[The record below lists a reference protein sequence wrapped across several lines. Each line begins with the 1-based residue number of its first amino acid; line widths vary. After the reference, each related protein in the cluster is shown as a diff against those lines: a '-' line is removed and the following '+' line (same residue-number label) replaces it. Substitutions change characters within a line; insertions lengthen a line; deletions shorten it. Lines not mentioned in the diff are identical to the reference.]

1 MGTPKQNQYETMM
14 LLSRNTIL
22 TTLLLA
28 STAVVETQAQTATGA
43 EPCVETAPKIAAC
56 IPDGLCYYQQSC
68 MVSNI
73 QMICN
78 ATSSGIPGCAEGSTA
93 EWLNSGNLKPRVI
106 DPDLL
111 SKANEETEVGD
122 VGAPVN
128 AASTT
133 SGGSASATGVASYL
147 FLATAVGGAATLI
160 VGL

>member
-1 MGTPKQNQYETMM
+1 MGSSNHIIVSYH
-14 LLSRNTIL
+14 SYHHV
-22 TTLLLA
+22 
-28 STAVVETQAQTATGA
+28 SG
-43 EPCVETAPKIAAC
+43 
-56 IPDGLCYYQQSC
+56 SC
-68 MVSNI
+68 MVANI

-106 DPDLL
+106 DSDLL

-133 SGGSASATGVASYL
+133 SGSAGVASYL
-147 FLATAVGGAATLI
+147 LLATVGGAAAATLI
-160 VGL
+160 V

>member
-28 STAVVETQAQTATGA
+28 TTAVVETQAQTATGA

-56 IPDGLCYYQQSC
+56 IPDRLCYYKQSC

-78 ATSSGIPGCAEGSTA
+78 ATSAGIPGCAEGSTA
-93 EWLNSGNLKPRVI
+93 EWMNSGFLIPRVI
-106 DPDLL
+106 DSDLL
-111 SKANEETEVGD
+111 DTSKANDETEVGD

-133 SGGSASATGVASYL
+133 TSSAAGVASYL
-147 FLATAVGGAATLI
+147 FLATVGGAATLI

>member
-1 MGTPKQNQYETMM
+1 MG
-14 LLSRNTIL
+14 
-22 TTLLLA
+22 LLLA
-28 STAVVETQAQTATGA
+28 TTAVVETQAQTATGA

-68 MVSNI
+68 MVGNI

-93 EWLNSGNLKPRVI
+93 EWMNSGFLIPRVI
-106 DPDLL
+106 DSDLL
-111 SKANEETEVGD
+111 DASKANDETEVGD

-128 AASTT
+128 AASATT
-133 SGGSASATGVASYL
+133 SSAAGVASYL
-147 FLATAVGGAATLI
+147 FLATVGGAATLI

>member
-1 MGTPKQNQYETMM
+1 
-14 LLSRNTIL
+14 
-22 TTLLLA
+22 
-28 STAVVETQAQTATGA
+28 
-43 EPCVETAPKIAAC
+43 
-56 IPDGLCYYQQSC
+56 
-68 MVSNI
+68 MVANI

-106 DPDLL
+106 DSDLL

-133 SGGSASATGVASYL
+133 TSGATGVASYL
-147 FLATAVGGAATLI
+147 LLATVGGAATLI

>member
-1 MGTPKQNQYETMM
+1 MG
-14 LLSRNTIL
+14 
-22 TTLLLA
+22 
-28 STAVVETQAQTATGA
+28 
-43 EPCVETAPKIAAC
+43 CVETAPKIAAC
-56 IPDGLCYYQQSC
+56 VPDGLCYYQQSC

-78 ATSSGIPGCAEGSTA
+78 ATSSGIPGCAQGSTA
-93 EWLNSGNLKPRVI
+93 EWLNAGNLKPRVI
-106 DPDLL
+106 DSTLL

-133 SGGSASATGVASYL
+133 SGAAGVASYL